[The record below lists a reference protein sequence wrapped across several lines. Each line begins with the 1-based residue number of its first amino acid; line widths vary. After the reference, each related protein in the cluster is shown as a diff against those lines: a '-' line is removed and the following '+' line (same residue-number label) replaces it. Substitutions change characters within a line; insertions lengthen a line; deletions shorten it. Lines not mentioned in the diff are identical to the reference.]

1 MVHTTI
7 KEHPVEMAAIMPA
20 PSPVVLAG
28 DSVVVELPFS
38 SVVEEDGS
46 CGVLVGPLVLV
57 VGVTV
62 VDFVVVDVVASLVE
76 LLVVVVEVTVVS
88 IVVVEPVVVVG
99 TVVGGTVGVVP
110 VGMGEVTSGV
120 VTGGKVG
127 NGGRVSQS
135 GGHCEDTTANNAK
148 RLPCPL
154 DLRFALSGID
164 MRTPPPGPSSPFRVG
179 GRTYL
184 DVPRNRNLRFPHLAT
199 PFSFPLGTVG
209 SFTLESRGTDPVFTQ
224 VAFLF
229 FLEPLGLRPK
239 GF

>member
-7 KEHPVEMAAIMPA
+7 KEHPVDMAAIMPA

-38 SVVEEDGS
+38 SVVVEEDGS

-88 IVVVEPVVVVG
+88 TVVVEPVEVVG
-99 TVVGGTVGVVP
+99 TVVGSTVGVVP

-148 RLPCPL
+148 RLQTRKRIL
-154 DLRFALSGID
+154 KIVLK
-164 MRTPPPGPSSPFRVG
+164 VK
-179 GRTYL
+179 Y
-184 DVPRNRNLRFPHLAT
+184 
-199 PFSFPLGTVG
+199 
-209 SFTLESRGTDPVFTQ
+209 ESI
-224 VAFLF
+224 
-229 FLEPLGLRPK
+229 E
-239 GF
+239 